1 MKSSKSFY
9 HWAVTAVAVL
19 LISVPAFGQQAAE
32 LVGSVLDPTGAV
44 VPGATVKATNEA
56 TSAVREVQSNA
67 EGTYRLAPLPA
78 GSYTIEV
85 SSDGFSTQV
94 QNGLVLQVNQV
105 ARTDF
110 TLQLGQVGTIIEV
123 QATAPI
129 VASENAT
136 VGQVI
141 DNKKIIELP
150 MNGREFLDL
159 ARLTPGVAQRRGV
172 ACGETCGVFIN
183 GGGSQSG
190 TLIQIDGVDNFEA
203 AFGRPN
209 IVPSM
214 DMIQEFKIQT
224 SNSAPPSGSASS
236 CSSR

>member
-1 MKSSKSFY
+1 M
-9 HWAVTAVAVL
+9 
-19 LISVPAFGQQAAE
+19 
-32 LVGSVLDPTGAV
+32 
-44 VPGATVKATNEA
+44 PGATVKATNEA

-159 ARLTPGVAQRRGV
+159 RPVRRQAWRSGVLGQRGDLPRLHQRLCCKLRADQLFKSTALTASRQPLAGQRLSR
-172 ACGETCGVFIN
+172 A
-183 GGGSQSG
+183 
-190 TLIQIDGVDNFEA
+190 LI
-203 AFGRPN
+203 
-209 IVPSM
+209 
-214 DMIQEFKIQT
+214 
-224 SNSAPPSGSASS
+224 
-236 CSSR
+236 